1 MILYRQLL
9 GKWFDPEKI
18 LSDSL
23 SFIDCQGISNISV
36 TENIVLAVSLK
47 STCERI
53 DQLEKRIDEL
63 ERKARNGK
71 T

>member
-1 MILYRQLL
+1 MIRYRQLL

-18 LSDSL
+18 LNDCL
-23 SFIDCQGISNISV
+23 SFKV
-36 TENIVLAVSLK
+36 TESMLLAVSLK
-47 STCERI
+47 ATCERI